1 ARRREMPL
9 GRPRRHPRDSRT
21 SAASGRTPVSHTDG
35 PAPRRRPYPRPGR
48 RRPAAVPAIA
58 RSSQIPFDSFR
69 HPIHVFQRV
78 HLHDLFLVVAGVGHA
93 LQIPAVV
100 AAGLQ
105 HGYPLAL
112 GRGGQLKLPYRCVAP
127 LRKRRQGRDGL
138 ALQRGFGLLE
148 QPGVAEAPATDHG
161 HVRFGVLENAD
172 RVLRLP
178 DIAVGDHRD
187 GHSLLHRPNAGPVR
201 LTAVHLG
208 PGPAVDR
215 HGGGPCLLQD
225 SGELHAVAAAHVPA
239 PAELGGHRHRDGFHH
254 CLHDASGLFRVL
266 HQGGPVAVVDDLAHG
281 A

>member
-1 ARRREMPL
+1 M
-9 GRPRRHPRDSRT
+9 
-21 SAASGRTPVSHTDG
+21 
-35 PAPRRRPYPRPGR
+35 
-48 RRPAAVPAIA
+48 
-58 RSSQIPFDSFR
+58 
-69 HPIHVFQRV
+69 
-78 HLHDLFLVVAGVGHA
+78 
-93 LQIPAVV
+93 
-100 AAGLQ
+100 
-105 HGYPLAL
+105 
-112 GRGGQLKLPYRCVAP
+112 
-127 LRKRRQGRDGL
+127 
-138 ALQRGFGLLE
+138 
-148 QPGVAEAPATDHG
+148 
-161 HVRFGVLENAD
+161 LENAD

-266 HQGGPVAVVDDLAHG
+266 HQGGSVAVVDDLAHG
-281 A
+281 AAHVQVHHIRPGMLQGDLGCLCHADRVTAEDLHCRRVLPGKLLEQGQGLLVVVAQGLGGDELRDGISRPQFRADLAEGDVRDPGHGGQGQGGVDGKRADVQGGPSFPMKT